1 MLCTCWKVE
10 PALQRLFDCFLPRE
24 CARFTCTLLAFLR
37 KLLVINGAGEWNR
50 TLVSSARTTV
60 FEDPI
65 DLRLKLGVWLMSVRF
80 PAPQCLDGYPQFS
93 RHLLSDFHEFQ
104 AAFLDPLADVC
115 GGVG

>member
-1 MLCTCWKVE
+1 MRHLTRQLYCT
-10 PALQRLFDCFLPRE
+10 
-24 CARFTCTLLAFLR
+24 FTAFIR
-37 KLLVINGAGEWNR
+37 KCSIINGAGEGNR

-93 RHLLSDFHEFQ
+93 RHLLSGFPEFQ